1 MHGRA
6 DGMLKIRRSRI
17 FRFAL
22 SGVSEIYF
30 GPGDSHLVLALRR
43 NKPDRVPC
51 TQYSVS
57 EFHTGVV
64 GSTLAGKQSHPMC
77 PSVKVKLHING
88 YFVGSSFANLDSI
101 SIYNRASMICSTV
114 IAAMTVHYHI

>member
-57 EFHTGVV
+57 EFHTGGRWLNTRRKTV
-64 GSTLAGKQSHPMC
+64 SSHV
-77 PSVKVKLHING
+77 SQRQG
-88 YFVGSSFANLDSI
+88 QTTY
-101 SIYNRASMICSTV
+101 
-114 IAAMTVHYHI
+114 

>member
-1 MHGRA
+1 MAERTGCSKFG
-6 DGMLKIRRSRI
+6 DPESFG
-17 FRFAL
+17 FAL

-57 EFHTGVV
+57 EFHTGGRWLNTRRKTV
-64 GSTLAGKQSHPMC
+64 
-77 PSVKVKLHING
+77 
-88 YFVGSSFANLDSI
+88 SSQVSQRQGQTT
-101 SIYNRASMICSTV
+101 Y
-114 IAAMTVHYHI
+114 